1 MSITQTMFFQPS
13 IHFETI
19 VHEFKP
25 CFNYDQVNP
34 EFYTGRERERERDL
48 ERDTACEKEK
58 AEEKAKYLYTLNP
71 KP

>member
-34 EFYTGRERERERDL
+34 EFYTGRERERERSR
-48 ERDTACEKEK
+48 ERYRMREGEGGG
-58 AEEKAKYLYTLNP
+58 EGEVYIYP